1 MGHFA
6 GKPVAVALKFDQRY
20 CYLPFIVMASPCLAS
35 AAEESLDPTS
45 RSAAVLTTAA
55 QPSQQADLA
64 QVSPEQLTHD
74 LAFSPVQL
82 QLAVLAGVAP
92 TFTMVGLMVPPSG
105 LHSEL
110 SYRAFSY
117 CYQTYDTV

>member
-6 GKPVAVALKFDQRY
+6 GKPVAVALRFDQRY

-74 LAFSPVQL
+74 LPFSPVQL

-92 TFTMVGLMVPPSG
+92 TFTMVGLMC
-105 LHSEL
+105 LRQD
-110 SYRAFSY
+110 Y
-117 CYQTYDTV
+117 TVN